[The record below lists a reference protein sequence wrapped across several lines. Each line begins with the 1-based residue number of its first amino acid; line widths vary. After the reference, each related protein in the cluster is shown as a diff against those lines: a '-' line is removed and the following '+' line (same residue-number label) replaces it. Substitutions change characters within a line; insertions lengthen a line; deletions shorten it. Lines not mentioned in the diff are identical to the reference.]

1 MSIKKMVKTQP
12 IDNQFRQLQNLSNKI
27 SEMIKNEDFSRI
39 FHLDSIRKKIINDIK
54 HKSLN
59 AIAPRKETIVK
70 LIHQND
76 QLVCSLEKKQ
86 KDILIDQNRTIKCHK
101 QYLKHL

>member
-1 MSIKKMVKTQP
+1 MVKTET
-12 IDNQFRQLQNLSNKI
+12 IDNQFNQLQSLSNKI
-27 SEMIKNEDFSRI
+27 SEMINNEDFSKVY
-39 FHLDSIRKKIINDIK
+39 HLDSIRKKIINDIK
-54 HKSLN
+54 KKNLN
-59 AIAPRKETIVK
+59 TIAPRKETIVK

-76 QLVCSLEKKQ
+76 QLVFSLERKQ

>member
-1 MSIKKMVKTQP
+1 MVKTET
-12 IDNQFRQLQNLSNKI
+12 IDNQFNQLQSLSNKI
-27 SEMIKNEDFSRI
+27 SEMINNEDFSKVY
-39 FHLDSIRKKIINDIK
+39 HLDSIRKKIINDIK
-54 HKSLN
+54 KKNLN
-59 AIAPRKETIVK
+59 TIAPRKETIVK

-76 QLVCSLEKKQ
+76 QLVCSLERKQ

>member
-1 MSIKKMVKTQP
+1 MVKNQL
-12 IDNQFRQLQNLSNKI
+12 IDNQFKQLQTLSNKI
-27 SEMIKNEDFSRI
+27 SEMINKEDFSQI
-39 FHLDSIRKKIINDIK
+39 FHLDSMRKKIINDIK
-54 HKSLN
+54 QKNLN
-59 AIAPRKETIVK
+59 TIVPRKETIVK